1 MKKILSLSLLTAI
14 AAFAQG
20 GLVSYPGP
28 DTGGNASP
36 IRRVINIPGACNDG
50 DAYYNMTLH
59 QGYTCVWP
67 TTAGPGIWAP
77 AGGLMLAANSVF
89 TGPTAQL
96 VCHAQYNFNVDGGA
110 DGLITPLN
118 NCTIPANAVIT
129 NVAINSTTAVTSA
142 GSATM
147 SVGSTNSGSGA
158 AAFLALTAKA
168 TYAVGAF
175 VQAIPVPSTASTW
188 IKTTT
193 AGSIT
198 VTPAVA
204 TLTAGVVEI
213 YVFYYVSSS

>member
-1 MKKILSLSLLTAI
+1 MKKILTLLALSTLSAL
-14 AAFAQG
+14 AQQS
-20 GLVSYPGP
+20 VPGP
-28 DTGGNASP
+28 DTGGTTSP
-36 IRRVINIPGACNDG
+36 VRRVINIPGGCNDG
-50 DAYYNMTLH
+50 DMYYNMTLH
-59 QGYTCVWP
+59 QGYTCIWAAI
-67 TTAGPGIWAP
+67 AGPGIWAP
-77 AGGLMLAANSVF
+77 TGGLVLASNSAF

-96 VCHAQYNFNVDGGA
+96 VCHAQYNFSYDGGA
-110 DGLITPLN
+110 DALITPLN

-168 TYAVGAF
+168 TYALGAF
-175 VQAIPVPSTASTW
+175 VQAIPVPQTASTW
-188 IKTTT
+188 IKTTS

-213 YVFYYVSSS
+213 YVFYYISST